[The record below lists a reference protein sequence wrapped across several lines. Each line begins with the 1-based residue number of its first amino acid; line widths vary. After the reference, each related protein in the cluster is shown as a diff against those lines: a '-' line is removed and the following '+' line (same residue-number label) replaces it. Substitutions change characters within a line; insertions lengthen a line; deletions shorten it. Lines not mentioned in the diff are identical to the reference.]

1 MAYKVVKRKHFS
13 SKKFIFRVVNTRVN
27 GAKLFGVNKNFD
39 TEKEAE
45 DYMNKGPYN
54 RRF

>member
-13 SKKFIFRVVNTRVN
+13 GNKFIFRVVNTGSK
-27 GAKLFGVNKNFD
+27 GAQMFGVNKTFD

-45 DYMNKGPYN
+45 AYMNKGSYN